1 MKLTIKIDG
10 MSCMHCVASV
20 TNALQDL
27 DGVSLVDVSLEQK
40 NAVVEFDDTK
50 LSADDLIN
58 TVEDIGFDASL

>member
-1 MKLTIKIDG
+1 MKITINIDG

-20 TNALQDL
+20 NNALQDL
-27 DGVSLVDVSLEQK
+27 DGVNSVEVSLEQK

-50 LSADDLIN
+50 LSAEDLIN